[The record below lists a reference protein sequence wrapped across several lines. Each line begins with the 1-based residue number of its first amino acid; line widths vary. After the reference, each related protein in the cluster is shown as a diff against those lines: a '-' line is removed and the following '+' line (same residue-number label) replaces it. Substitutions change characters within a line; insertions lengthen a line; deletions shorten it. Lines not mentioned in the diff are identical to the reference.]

1 MSEFLILAAIA
12 VSAVAGAS
20 GVFIYLLLGTRR
32 GGPSS
37 VEREER

>member
-1 MSEFLILAAIA
+1 MSEFFILAAIA
-12 VSAVAGAS
+12 VSMVVGVS

-32 GGPSS
+32 GDPSS